1 MSNQFLE
8 KRIQKFTWDQ
18 AVNGNLANNIG
29 TSIGT
34 LPKGALIT
42 AGAIHVV
49 TDVTDADAGDNSTIS
64 FGYTGAATAFWAATA
79 VSVLET
85 GKLLCLLPGAGS
97 TTLTEAGPNTRTNV
111 VHAEDIDSAWIL
123 LDADKEVL
131 LTTGDDQACN
141 AGKINVYVE
150 YYISA

>member
-1 MSNQFLE
+1 MSTSNQFLE

-18 AVNGNLANNIG
+18 SVDGNLTNNAS

-42 AGAIHVV
+42 GGVIHVV
-49 TDVTDADAGDNSTIS
+49 TDVTDADAGDDSTIA
-64 FGYTGAATAFWAATA
+64 FGYTSATGAFWAATA

-85 GKLLCLLPGAGS
+85 GKLLSILPGNYA
-97 TTLTEAGPNTRTNV
+97 TANDA
-111 VHAEDIDSAWIL
+111 AEDSAVKMAELVDGTWIL

-131 LTTGDDQACN
+131 LTTGDDQAIN
-141 AGKINVYVE
+141 AGKINVFVE
-150 YYISA
+150 YIISD